1 MKHFIYIDN
10 DAINSNIL
18 QLNNKLL
25 INNNDETLAQILDNV
40 VGINSEN
47 KDQLTSSINLLTK
60 SKSGTDLVNKMFY
73 DNAFNELIKYLY
85 NRDLLK
91 QSNYSIGDYVSIKDT
106 FQLWDLDYLLT
117 IFSGDLVD
125 YFIKN
130 DIDVYTAQFILC
142 NEGKEP
148 NKNSLQ

>member
-47 KDQLTSSINLLTK
+47 KES
-60 SKSGTDLVNKMFY
+60 
-73 DNAFNELIKYLY
+73 
-85 NRDLLK
+85 
-91 QSNYSIGDYVSIKDT
+91 
-106 FQLWDLDYLLT
+106 LD
-117 IFSGDLVD
+117 
-125 YFIKN
+125 
-130 DIDVYTAQFILC
+130 
-142 NEGKEP
+142 
-148 NKNSLQ
+148 